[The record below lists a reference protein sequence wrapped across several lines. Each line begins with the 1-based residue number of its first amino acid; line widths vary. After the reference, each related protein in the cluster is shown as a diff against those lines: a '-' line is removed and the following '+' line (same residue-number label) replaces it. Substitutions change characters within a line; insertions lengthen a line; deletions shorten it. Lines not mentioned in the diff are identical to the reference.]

1 MVAASSQTHSFFLVG
16 DVTTCK
22 RMWEPFMSDEY
33 GRGRVWRRVRSCL
46 TVVSQST
53 MCPSPSMLKCYPP
66 TYPTF
71 PTQPAD
77 LPRGGNWLD
86 AQTGQNPRFNCKMS
100 RGVGATEA
108 HVRKIR
114 GASETPAWEGYVIN
128 FFYVPCDVWWIR
140 TGVQDA
146 AFPRFAVFAL
156 KSCTWRLRW
165 EADAGDNWHVT
176 VVKATFGP
184 IWFVFQLSPTW

>member
-1 MVAASSQTHSFFLVG
+1 MRKQNKQKNIFFVTYCCKVYVIQKWARGHPRRHGRSKFPDTFLFFFLVG

-66 TYPTF
+66 TYPTL

-108 HVRKIR
+108 HVRKNPGR
-114 GASETPAWEGYVIN
+114 KRDTRVG
-128 FFYVPCDVWWIR
+128 
-140 TGVQDA
+140 
-146 AFPRFAVFAL
+146 
-156 KSCTWRLRW
+156 RLCY
-165 EADAGDNWHVT
+165 
-176 VVKATFGP
+176 
-184 IWFVFQLSPTW
+184 